1 MNVINKI
8 LIALMV
14 IGLLWLALST
24 VDVMIHNNPKGEII
38 MGVKI
43 KTRQGTFSLNKE
55 EFRKYFLAL
64 NRKAKAK
71 AQAKKDI
78 KESVKNG

>member
-1 MNVINKI
+1 
-8 LIALMV
+8 
-14 IGLLWLALST
+14 
-24 VDVMIHNNPKGEII
+24 

-78 KESVKNG
+78 KESAKNG